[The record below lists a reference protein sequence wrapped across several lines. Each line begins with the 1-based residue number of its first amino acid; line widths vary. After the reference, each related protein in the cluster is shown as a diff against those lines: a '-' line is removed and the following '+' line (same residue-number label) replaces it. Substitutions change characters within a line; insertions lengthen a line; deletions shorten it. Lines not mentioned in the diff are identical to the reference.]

1 MTSRRGIAALA
12 CVAAL
17 SGVAACTSDA
27 AKQEAATT
35 VATSPSV
42 SAMSSMPSAPLT
54 PNNPTGSLAE
64 PTMTVPTGGAD
75 TSSLPVSGAA
85 LPANGAAV
93 DAETF
98 AAAMLVPGTV
108 ILDVRT
114 PQEFAEG
121 HIEGAFNIDIE
132 SGNFADKV
140 AELDTRVP
148 YVIYCRSGNRSAV
161 AVEQMKSI
169 GFTQTYHLEG
179 GIAAW
184 QSSGHPVV
192 K

>member
-1 MTSRRGIAALA
+1 
-12 CVAAL
+12 
-17 SGVAACTSDA
+17 
-27 AKQEAATT
+27 
-35 VATSPSV
+35 
-42 SAMSSMPSAPLT
+42 
-54 PNNPTGSLAE
+54 
-64 PTMTVPTGGAD
+64 MTVPTGAAD
-75 TSSLPVSGAA
+75 TSSLPVAGVA

-93 DAETF
+93 DAATF
-98 AAAMLVPGTV
+98 AAAMQVPGTV

-114 PQEFAEG
+114 PQEFAQG

-148 YVIYCRSGNRSAV
+148 YAIYCRSGNRSAV
-161 AVEQMKSI
+161 AVQQMNSI

-179 GIAAW
+179 GITAW